1 MRNIAII
8 VFLLFPVFLF
18 AQKRTANP
26 ASLQRSGEST
36 IINDSLRTSQFSES
50 STSNTTPKAPIDWYK
65 IISIKRDS
73 VAMDTALSIKQE
85 YKFNYLRKDLFGL
98 LPLPNE
104 GQTYNQLDF
113 GLTNFSPYPEMGFK
127 AKHFAYLKIDDIN
140 YYHVPTP
147 MTDLHYK
154 SVMEQGQML
163 DAFIAVNTSEQLNFS
178 VAYKGIRSLGKYINS
193 LSSNGNFRFTTSY
206 KSAQDRYLMN
216 LHITAQDFENQENGG
231 ITNINDFESGEE
243 LYTERA
249 RLDVFYKDATSFLKG
264 DRFFV
269 DHSFRINKEKQQN
282 NLAVSHQFYYETKE
296 FEFYQDTPSERLGT
310 AYVSGKISDRTHY
323 NRLYNRIGALYKNET
338 LGDFMFFADDFRYNY
353 YYNRA
358 TLSGNNIIIPS
369 KLNESVN
376 TLGGEYTYYK
386 NKWKGTLLYSRSLS
400 DQDLSN
406 LDVFARYS
414 LSEENTLKFKYQNIN
429 KLPDLIYNL
438 YQSDYVSYNWS
449 NNFKNQKINNLEVE
463 ADLKWLSATAQFS
476 TLNDY
481 LYFSNDDVQGK
492 VITTPK
498 QYNKTINYMSVKLS
512 KEFRVGKFALDNTVL
527 YQQVAQDDDLLNVPQ
542 IVTRHTLYFSD
553 YVFKKAMFL
562 QTGFSVNYFTNYFA
576 NDYNPLIG
584 EFYVQNQ
591 REIGNF
597 PVIDF
602 FINAKVST
610 ARIFLKAEHFNSSF
624 TGYNFYS
631 TPNQP
636 YRDFIIRFGIAW
648 NFFS

>member
-1 MRNIAII
+1 MRNTALF
-8 VFLLFPVFLF
+8 VCLLFPFLLL

-26 ASLQRSGEST
+26 NSLQRNGGPT
-36 IINDSLRTSQFSES
+36 IINDSLRTSQFGEG
-50 STSNTTPKAPIDWYK
+50 STSNITPEAPIDWYK
-65 IISIKRDS
+65 IISITRDS
-73 VAMDTALSIKQE
+73 IAMDTALSIKQE

-113 GLTNFSPYPEMGFK
+113 GLTSFKPYPEMGFK
-127 AKHFAYLKIDDIN
+127 AKHFAYLEIEDIK

-154 SVMEQGQML
+154 TVMEQGQML
-163 DAFIAVNTSEQLNFS
+163 DAFITINTSERLNFS

-206 KSAQDRYLMN
+206 KSNQNRYLLN
-216 LHITAQDFENQENGG
+216 LHITSQDFENQENGG
-231 ITNINDFESGEE
+231 ITNIEDFESGEA
-243 LYTERA
+243 LYTDRA
-249 RLDVFYKDATSFLKG
+249 RLDVFYRDATSFLKG
-264 DRFFV
+264 DRFFL
-269 DHSFRINKEKQQN
+269 DHSFRINKEEQQN
-282 NLAVSHQFYYETKE
+282 NLALTHQFYYESKE
-296 FEFYQDTPSERLGT
+296 FEFYQETPSQRLG
-310 AYVSGKISDRTHY
+310 ASYVSGRISDRTDY
-323 NRLYNRIGALYKNET
+323 NRLYNRIGAMYKNQT
-338 LGDFMFFADDFRYNY
+338 LGDFMVFADDFRYNY

-358 TLSGNNIIIPS
+358 TLNDGNITIPN
-369 KLNESVN
+369 KLKESIN
-376 TLGGEYTYYK
+376 TIGGEYTYYK
-386 NKWKGTLLYSRSLS
+386 NKWKGTFLYSRSLS
-400 DQDLSN
+400 NQDLSN
-406 LDVFARYS
+406 LDVLARYTINQD
-414 LSEENTLKFKYQNIN
+414 NTLKFNYQNIN
-429 KLPDLIYNL
+429 KLPDLVYNL

-449 NNFKNQKINNLEVE
+449 HNFKNQKINNLEVE
-463 ADLKWLSATAQFS
+463 ADLKWFSASAQFS
-476 TLNDY
+476 TINDY
-481 LYFSNDDVQGK
+481 LYFSNDALDDK
-492 VITTPK
+492 LITTPK
-498 QYNKTINYMSVKLS
+498 QYDKTINYMSVKLS

-527 YQQVAQDDDLLNVPQ
+527 YQQVSQDDDILNVPKF
-542 IVTRHTLYFSD
+542 VARHTLYFSD
-553 YVFKKAMFL
+553 HVFKKAMFL
-562 QTGFSVNYFTNYFA
+562 QTGFSVNYFTNYYA

>member
-1 MRNIAII
+1 MRNITIF
-8 VFLLFPVFLF
+8 VFLLFPVLLF
-18 AQKRTANP
+18 AQKRTTNP
-26 ASLQRSGEST
+26 TSLQRSGETS
-36 IINDSLRTSQFSES
+36 IINDSLRTSQFGEG
-50 STSNTTPKAPIDWYK
+50 STSNTTPVAPIDWYK

-73 VAMDTALSIKQE
+73 VAMDTTLSIKQE

-98 LPLPNE
+98 LAMPNE

-127 AKHFAYLKIDDIN
+127 AKHFAYLEIEDIN

-163 DAFIAVNTSEQLNFS
+163 DAFITVNTSEKLNFS

-206 KSAQDRYLMN
+206 KSAQNRYVMN
-216 LHITAQDFENQENGG
+216 LHVTAQDFENQENGG
-231 ITNINDFESGEE
+231 ITDINDFESGEA

-249 RLDVFYKDATSFLKG
+249 RLDVFYKDATSLLKG
-264 DRFFV
+264 NRFFV
-269 DHSFRINKEKQQN
+269 DHSFRINKEQQQN
-282 NLAVSHQFYYETKE
+282 NLAVSHQFYYENKE
-296 FEFYQDTPSERLGT
+296 FEFYQNTPSERLGT
-310 AYVSGKISDRTHY
+310 AYVSEKISDRTLY
-323 NRLYNRIGALYKNET
+323 NRLYNRVGASYKNET
-338 LGDFMFFADDFRYNY
+338 LGDFMFFVDDFRYNY

-358 TLSGNNIIIPS
+358 TLSGENIIIPN
-369 KLNESVN
+369 KLKESVN
-376 TLGGEYTYYK
+376 TVGGEYTYYK
-386 NKWKGTLLYSRSLS
+386 NRWKGTFLYSRSLS

-406 LDVFARYS
+406 LDIFARYTIN
-414 LSEENTLKFKYQNIN
+414 EQNTLKFKYQNIN
-429 KLPDLIYNL
+429 KLPDLVYNL
-438 YQSDYVSYNWS
+438 YQSDYIAYNWS

-463 ADLKWLSATAQFS
+463 ADLKWLSASAQFS
-476 TLNDY
+476 TINDY
-481 LYFSNDDVQGK
+481 LYFSNDALDDK
-492 VITTPK
+492 LITTPK
-498 QYNKTINYMSVKLS
+498 QYDKTINYMSVKVS
-512 KEFRVGKFALDNTVL
+512 KEFRLGKFALDNTIL
-527 YQQVAQDDDLLNVPQ
+527 YQQVGQDDDVLNVPK
-542 IVTRHTLYFSD
+542 IVARHTLYFSD
-553 YVFKKAMFL
+553 HVFKKAMFL
-562 QTGFSVNYFTNYFA
+562 QTGFTVNYFTNYYA

-636 YRDFIIRFGIAW
+636 YRDFIVRFGIAW

>member
-1 MRNIAII
+1 MRNIAIF
-8 VFLLFPVFLF
+8 VFLLFPVLLF
-18 AQKRTANP
+18 AQKRTTNP
-26 ASLQRSGEST
+26 TSLQRSGDNT
-36 IINDSLRTSQFSES
+36 ILNDSLRTSQFGEG
-50 STSNTTPKAPIDWYK
+50 STSNTTPVAPIDWYK

-73 VAMDTALSIKQE
+73 VAMDTTLSIKQE

-98 LPLPNE
+98 LAMPNE

-127 AKHFAYLKIDDIN
+127 AKHFAYLEIEDIN

-163 DAFIAVNTSEQLNFS
+163 DAFITLNTSEKLNFS

-206 KSAQDRYLMN
+206 KSNQNRYLMN

-231 ITNINDFESGEE
+231 ITNINDFENGED

-249 RLDVFYKDATSFLKG
+249 RLDVFYKDATSLLKG
-264 DRFFV
+264 NRFFV
-269 DHSFRINKEKQQN
+269 DHSFRINKEQQQN
-282 NLAVSHQFYYETKE
+282 NLAVSHQFYYENKE
-296 FEFYQDTPSERLGT
+296 FEFTQNTPSERLGT
-310 AYVSGKISDRTHY
+310 AYVSEKISDRTLY
-323 NRLYNRIGALYKNET
+323 NRLYNRVGASYKNET

-358 TLSGNNIIIPS
+358 TLSGENIIIPN
-369 KLNESVN
+369 KLKESVN
-376 TLGGEYTYYK
+376 TVGGEYTYYK
-386 NKWKGTLLYSRSLS
+386 NRWKGSFLYSRSLS

-406 LDVFARYS
+406 LDIFARYTIN
-414 LSEENTLKFKYQNIN
+414 EQNTLKFKYQNIN
-429 KLPDLIYNL
+429 KLPDLVYNL
-438 YQSDYVSYNWS
+438 YQSDYIAYNWS
-449 NNFKNQKINNLEVE
+449 NNFKNQKINNLEVK
-463 ADLKWLSATAQFS
+463 ADLKWLSASAQFS
-476 TLNDY
+476 TINDY
-481 LYFSNDDVQGK
+481 LYFSNDALDDK
-492 VITTPK
+492 LITTPK
-498 QYNKTINYMSVKLS
+498 QYDKTINYMSVKVS
-512 KEFRVGKFALDNTVL
+512 KEFRLGKFALDNTIL
-527 YQQVAQDDDLLNVPQ
+527 YQQVGQDDDVLNVPK
-542 IVTRHTLYFSD
+542 IVARHTLYFSD
-553 YVFKKAMFL
+553 HVFKKAMFL
-562 QTGFSVNYFTNYFA
+562 QTGFTVNYFTNYYA

-636 YRDFIIRFGIAW
+636 YRDFIVRFGIAW